1 MRITFSAIPAFG
13 HLNPMVPLAAAAA
26 AAGHEVTFMASGSF
40 EGRLPVPVVSGVPDG
55 WTLHDVEQE
64 ALAEVRD
71 PADPFAWLM
80 AFFGIVAPRHIMPR
94 LLEHWAQAGRPD
106 LVVHDGA
113 NIGAARAADQVGVP
127 AYGFHVALGPPEFF
141 LGMLRKVVDVPDD
154 PIIDP
159 RPASWLDAAPPEQA
173 DHIPI
178 RSVAWSGPGGA
189 AVPWLE
195 EAGDGRTAYLT
206 LGTVAFGA
214 VDVLRRSVLEVAAV
228 CSRVLVAAGP
238 EGDPGLLG
246 ELPEHVQVERYV
258 DQGRVLDHVDVAVHH
273 GGSGTTLNCLAA
285 GVPQVI
291 TPQGADQFVNA
302 ARVAELGLGQVVPNE
317 AEPGTVGAAV
327 ERLLSDQD
335 LLSQVQAVRD
345 EIARMPH
352 PSQVVQVLEARH

>member
-55 WTLHDVEQE
+55 MTLHDLEQE

-71 PADPFAWLM
+71 PADPFAWPM
-80 AFFGIVAPRHIMPR
+80 AFFGIVTPRHIMPR

-291 TPQGADQFVNA
+291 TPQGADQFINA

-352 PSQVVQVLEARH
+352 PSQVVLVLEARH